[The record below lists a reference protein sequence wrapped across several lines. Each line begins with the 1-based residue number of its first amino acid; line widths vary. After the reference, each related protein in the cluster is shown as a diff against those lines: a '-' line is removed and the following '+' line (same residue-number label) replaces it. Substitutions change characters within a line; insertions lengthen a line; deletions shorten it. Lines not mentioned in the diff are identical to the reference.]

1 MADHCPVDRLCVE
14 RERLMTQ
21 RPRVLLVDD
30 DALCLRLLA
39 ALITDACG
47 AEVDACIN
55 PLHALDRARD
65 SSYDLAVTDLRMPE
79 ITGME
84 LTTQLLLLQPI
95 IPVILI
101 TGELSQ
107 PEELPPFYAIL
118 AKPLDRERFIR
129 TIQAALELTTST

>member
-1 MADHCPVDRLCVE
+1 
-14 RERLMTQ
+14 
-21 RPRVLLVDD
+21 
-30 DALCLRLLA
+30 
-39 ALITDACG
+39 
-47 AEVDACIN
+47 
-55 PLHALDRARD
+55 
-65 SSYDLAVTDLRMPE
+65 MPE

-129 TIQAALELTTST
+129 TIQAALELTRST

>member
-1 MADHCPVDRLCVE
+1 
-14 RERLMTQ
+14 MTQ

-30 DALCLRLLA
+30 DALCLRLLQ

-47 AEVDACIN
+47 AEVDAFIN

-65 SSYDLAVTDLRMPE
+65 CPYNLVVTDLRMPE
-79 ITGME
+79 LTGTE
-84 LTTQLLLLQPI
+84 LTDQLLSLQPT

-107 PEELPPFYAIL
+107 PEELAPFHAIL
-118 AKPLDRERFIR
+118 AKPLDRQHFIQ
-129 TIQAALELTTST
+129 TIQAALAPSVSE